1 MILNVPE
8 RLSILSILPKEGD
21 YTTLK
26 ILRELRMSLSFT
38 EEELSEWNVR
48 NDEETGSIHWDT
60 NGEAEIP
67 VGEKAMGIIV
77 DALRKLNNS
86 NRLEEHTMDVYEKFI
101 PTTE

>member
-8 RLSILSILPKEGD
+8 RLTILSILPKEGD

-38 EEELSEWNVR
+38 EEELQEWNVR
-48 NDEETGSIHWDT
+48 NEEDLVKWDV

-67 VGEKAMGIIV
+67 IGEKATGIIV
-77 DALRKLNNS
+77 DALRKLDQRNK
-86 NRLEEHTMDVYEKFI
+86 LEEHMMDVYDKFI
-101 PTTE
+101 PITE